1 MIILGFITVA
11 LIYVAIRWYMCCKS
25 VKKVEE
31 TPVDNQIYDEIDSSI
46 NDKTNTV
53 GLQQNPAYDTVHT

>member
-1 MIILGFITVA
+1 MA
-11 LIYVAIRWYMCCKS
+11 LIYVAIRWYMFWKS

-31 TPVDNQIYDEIDSSI
+31 TPVDNPIYDEIDSSI
-46 NDKTNTV
+46 NEINTV